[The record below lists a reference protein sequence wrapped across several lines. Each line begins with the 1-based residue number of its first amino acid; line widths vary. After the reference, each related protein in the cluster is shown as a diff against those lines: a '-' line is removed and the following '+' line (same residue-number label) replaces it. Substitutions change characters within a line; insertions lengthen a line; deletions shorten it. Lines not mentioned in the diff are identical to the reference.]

1 MICGASSARKIN
13 FGIRNMIKEV
23 RLENWKSFPKATL
36 YLDPLTILIG
46 TNASGKSNVLD
57 ALEFLSQ
64 IAQGKEITSIL
75 QSDPKTPTFRGG
87 AEWAALK
94 PRRAFTVKA
103 LIEGEEDKL
112 DFLYSITVRT
122 LPKPKVLA
130 ESLLRLKYRPR
141 SKSAPYIIKLFW
153 TERCGAD
160 APAITAKL
168 YNEKKGTP
176 RSVQRNS
183 SVLSQLKLSSATLRK
198 ETADGIQCVLRALN
212 NIFILNPIP
221 SHMRYFSPLAE
232 KLAHDASNIAGV
244 LAALPDKE
252 RTSVEET
259 LQKYV
264 KGLPEKDIQRVWTQ
278 KVGPFKI
285 DAVLL
290 CQEAWK
296 HATKVDA
303 RAMSDGTL
311 RFLAILTALLTLPE
325 RSQLLIEE
333 VDNGLHPSRSDMLI
347 KMLRTVGANRHID
360 VLASTHN
367 PALLNRLG
375 PDMVPFVVVAHR
387 NAKTGFSDLTLLEDV
402 SNLPKL
408 MASGPLGE
416 VTASG
421 ALERSLRTN
430 GGRNGK

>member
-1 MICGASSARKIN
+1 
-13 FGIRNMIKEV
+13 MIKEI
-23 RLENWKSFPKATL
+23 RLQNWKSFPKATL
-36 YLDPLTILIG
+36 FLDPLTILIG
-46 TNASGKSNVLD
+46 TNAAGKSNVLD
-57 ALEFLSQ
+57 ALDFLGQ
-64 IAQGKEITSIL
+64 IAQGKEIPSIL
-75 QSDPKTPTFRGG
+75 QSDPKALTFRGG

-94 PRRAFTVKA
+94 PEKSFTVTA
-103 LIEGEEDKL
+103 LIEGEEAKL
-112 DFLYSITVRT
+112 DYLYSITVQT
-122 LPKPKVLA
+122 LPKPKLLA

-141 SKSAPYIIKLFW
+141 SKSEPKPLKLFW
-153 TERCGAD
+153 TEPCAAD
-160 APAITAKL
+160 DPAIITRL
-168 YNEKKGTP
+168 YNLTKGSP
-176 RSVQRNS
+176 RDVQRSS
-183 SVLSQLKLSSATLRK
+183 SVLSQLKLSTSSLRK
-198 ETADGIQCVLRALN
+198 EIADGIQCVLRALN

-232 KLAHDASNIAGV
+232 KLANDASNIAGV
-244 LAALPDKE
+244 LAALPDDQRAK
-252 RTSVEET
+252 VEST

-264 KGLPEKDIQRVWTQ
+264 RALPEKDIQRVWTE
-278 KVGPFKI
+278 KVGPFET

-290 CQEAWK
+290 CEEAWK
-296 HATKVDA
+296 SDSLPTKVDA

-325 RSQLLIEE
+325 QSQLLIEE

-387 NAKTGFSDLTLLEDV
+387 NPQTGCSDLTLLEDV
-402 SNLPKL
+402 ANLPKL

-421 ALERSLRTN
+421 ALERSLQAN
-430 GGRNGK
+430 GGQHES

>member
-1 MICGASSARKIN
+1 MRSGGEEIIFSVT
-13 FGIRNMIKEV
+13 NMIKEIQ
-23 RLENWKSFPKATL
+23 LENWKSFPRATL

-57 ALEFLSQ
+57 ALEFLCQ
-64 IAQGKEITSIL
+64 IAQGKEIPSIL
-75 QSDPKTPTFRGG
+75 QNDPKTLTFRGG

-94 PRRAFTVKA
+94 PEKSFTVAA
-103 LIEGEEDKL
+103 LIEAEEDKL
-112 DFLYSITVRT
+112 DFLYSITIQT
-122 LPKPKVLA
+122 LPKPKLLA

-141 SKSAPYIIKLFW
+141 SKSAPYKLKLFW
-153 TERCGAD
+153 TEPCGND
-160 APAITAKL
+160 DPAITAKL
-168 YNEKKGTP
+168 YNETRGIP
-176 RSVQRNS
+176 RNVQRSS
-183 SVLSQLKLSSATLRK
+183 SVLSQLKLSTSTLRK
-198 ETADGIQCVLRALN
+198 EIADGIQCVLHALN
-212 NIFILNPIP
+212 SIFILNPIP
-221 SHMRYFSPLAE
+221 SHMRYFSPLSE
-232 KLAHDASNIAGV
+232 KLANDASNIAGV
-244 LAALPDKE
+244 LAALPDNR
-252 RTSVEET
+252 RTTVEST

-264 KGLPEKDIQRVWTQ
+264 QNLPEKDIQRVWTE
-278 KVGPFKI
+278 KVGPFQT

-290 CQEAWK
+290 CEEAWK
-296 HATKVDA
+296 QDSPATTVDA

-325 RSQLLIEE
+325 QSQLLIEE

-347 KMLRTVGANRHID
+347 KILRTVASNRHID

-387 NAKTGFSDLTLLEDV
+387 NPKTGFSDLTLLENV

-421 ALERSLRTN
+421 ALERSLKAN
-430 GGRNGK
+430 GG